1 MSKKRH
7 RHKGE
12 RVNNESSS
20 NRVNKNAP
28 FGINPAQL
36 MSMLGGNI
44 DMGQIGNMLSS
55 MNMDGLDLNNFN
67 LGQFGNSSQDR
78 NNMNNRVGFDLGAL
92 QGMMN
97 NLGMGSFNLHNNN
110 NNNDTSEFNSSFNQ
124 IDDNN
129 LDITDEK
136 SNMHD
141 IDLLDD
147 DENIQMLIAIKSIV
161 DSKKATFIDKVIE
174 AYNNGYFK

>member
-1 MSKKRH
+1 MSKKRR

-12 RVNNESSS
+12 REFSEGSS
-20 NRVNKNAP
+20 NRINNNAP

-36 MSMLGGNI
+36 MSMLGGNM

-67 LGQFGNSSQDR
+67 LGQLGNNAQGR
-78 NNMNNRVGFDLGAL
+78 NNMNNRGGFDLGAL

-97 NLGMGSFNLHNNN
+97 NLGMGNLNLGSNTPSM
-110 NNNDTSEFNSSFNQ
+110 DSNSSFTSSNDKELN
-124 IDDNN
+124 ITNENSEIINDD
-129 LDITDEK
+129 
-136 SNMHD
+136 S
-141 IDLLDD
+141 LDD

-161 DSKKATFIDKVIE
+161 DHKKANFIDKVIE
-174 AYNNGYFK
+174 AYSNGYFEEK